1 VQLAHGRAV
10 LLAAVLAVAGLA
22 CIIASPAQARWYNN
36 PCGWSKTYTRTSLDA
51 TTTRICNPQFY
62 FDAGEPVRAQSDP
75 GWLDPPSQASDPSFG
90 CAYPTA
96 IVGSQSDD
104 EDATLP
110 PGADWDYAVGS
121 WLSGVAFLPPWGGS
135 ETWAGHGTTPDEKQL
150 LGSIV
155 FWPTYVDYAPWGGE
169 VQTLAT
175 CGPTTKR
182 ASTSSSAP
190 PPPVVGSPSSD
201 QLTGSPTRDRINGA
215 AGSDNVNGGAGNDD
229 VAGGDGADQ
238 VNGGPGQD
246 TVMGGAG
253 NDTANGGAGN
263 DRILD
268 TQGTDTL
275 NGGANSDLVVS
286 RDGDPDTVNCG
297 PGEDVAVT
305 DPNDNVKGCEHVYDN
320 PAQDPTTPPKVP

>member
-1 VQLAHGRAV
+1 M
-10 LLAAVLAVAGLA
+10 LLAAVLAAAGLA

-36 PCGWSKTYTRTSLDA
+36 PCRWSKTYTRTSLDA

-62 FDAGEPVRAQSDP
+62 FDAGEPVRVQSDP
-75 GWLDPPSQASDPSFG
+75 GWEFPPTQAGDPSFD

-238 VNGGPGQD
+238 VNGGAGQD